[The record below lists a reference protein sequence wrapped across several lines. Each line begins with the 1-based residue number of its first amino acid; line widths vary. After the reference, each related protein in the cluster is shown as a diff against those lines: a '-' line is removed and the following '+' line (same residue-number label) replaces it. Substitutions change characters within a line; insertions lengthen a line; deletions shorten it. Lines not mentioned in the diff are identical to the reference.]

1 MQHRHLSAPAN
12 VFSLLL
18 LLALLVGGLV
28 VSGLWMTN
36 AFGWRGYRLSDVEA
50 FIGAELPE
58 GAENAQFLTEVEKAR
73 IVWLRFRV
81 SADVDLN
88 GFRESSV
95 TG

>member
-1 MQHRHLSAPAN
+1 MQHRHLSAPRKRIFAIIA
-12 VFSLLL
+12 
-18 LLALLVGGLV
+18 LALLVGGLV

-58 GAENAQFLTEVEKAR
+58 GAEDAQFLTEVEKAR

-88 GFRESSV
+88 GFLKSSV